1 MREFAFRGEVEM
13 ERAAAIRAM
22 EVFMVED
29 AEREKVIVEEIEE
42 LSCELEKVRGS
53 IQANHEF
60 RRRIL
65 DADDRIVTSPH
76 EGTVREHV
84 TGTAES
90 IIRSE
95 GPQHRLLLLEM
106 IEASGVIVGGKKP
119 LANMSAY
126 LSRDDRFHASGDGVW
141 SLVGEQEQAGEI
153 AAD

>member
-1 MREFAFRGEVEM
+1 M
-13 ERAAAIRAM
+13 EKATATRTM
-22 EVFMVED
+22 KVFLAED
-29 AEREKVIVEEIEE
+29 TDREKAIVQKIEE
-42 LSCELEKVRGS
+42 LSAELEKVRGS

-60 RRRIL
+60 MRRIRE
-65 DADDRIVTSPH
+65 ADDRIVTSPH
-76 EGTVREHV
+76 EGTVREQV

-90 IIRSE
+90 IILSE
-95 GPQHRLLLLEM
+95 GPQHRRLLLEM